1 MPSATSKLKTLDLKS
16 SGLSKERFIQLKVL
30 NTPGK
35 IQDFLN
41 ALPFNF
47 EKKGE
52 TCRSVERALH
62 EKEAHCFEGA
72 LIAACALWINGERP
86 LLLDL
91 KATNADM
98 DHVVVLFT
106 RDGHY
111 GAISKTNHGVLR
123 FREPI
128 YKSVRELAMSLF
140 HEYFLKSGVKTLRSY
155 SKPYDLSKEKIN
167 WISGEEELFNLSR
180 KLDKSPHTKILTPK
194 MIKNLRK
201 AEEIEIKMG
210 EITDWK
216 N

>member
-1 MPSATSKLKTLDLKS
+1 MSATFKFIALDQKKSGLPKEVFLKLKN
-16 SGLSKERFIQLKVL
+16 L
-30 NTPGK
+30 NTPEK
-35 IQDFLN
+35 IQEFLN
-41 ALPFNF
+41 STPFNF
-47 EKKGE
+47 ERKGE
-52 TCRSVERALH
+52 TCRTVEESLS

-72 LIAACALWINGERP
+72 LIASCALWVNGERP

-91 KATNADM
+91 KATGGDM
-98 DHVVVLFT
+98 DHVMTLFI

-123 FREPI
+123 YREPV
-128 YKSVRELAMSLF
+128 YKTVRELVMSLF

-167 WISGEEELFNLSR
+167 WISGSRELFVLSK
-180 KLDKSPHTKILTPK
+180 KLDRSPHTKILTPK